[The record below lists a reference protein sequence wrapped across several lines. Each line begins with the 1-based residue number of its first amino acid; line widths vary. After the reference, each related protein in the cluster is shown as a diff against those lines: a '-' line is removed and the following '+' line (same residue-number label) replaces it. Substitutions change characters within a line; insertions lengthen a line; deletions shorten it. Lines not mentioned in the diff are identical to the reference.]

1 MPTVIVI
8 DKNQRTAFVRRTG
21 RIQRGEM
28 LKAMKELEADP
39 FYDSLR
45 KLLFR
50 YKEYLV
56 YT

>member
-28 LKAMKELEADP
+28 LKATKELEADP